1 MPHLETDDVRVEH
14 VRSND
19 RFAHRILIR
28 CEDRWLPVLESV
40 EGTAADAWPQSP
52 PWQQIVQES
61 VGPNGQDVLLGVGL
75 SGNGHWSIAIDRKYV
90 TGSESSTLQSQRGL
104 HFDIACKI
112 SKGADFLG
120 STWQCCEGWAIATW
134 TPGQVFVRNTSSDS
148 TALQLDA
155 NHGVFRYSDYSEPP
169 PNGVLVLASSDSP
182 ALAKTHRWAFVVSR
196 IAN

>member
-1 MPHLETDDVRVEH
+1 MPHLEADGVRVEH

-19 RFAHRILIR
+19 RFGHRILIR
-28 CEDRWLPVLESV
+28 YVDRWQPVLESV

-61 VGPNGQDVLLGVGL
+61 VGPNGEDVLLGVGL
-75 SGNGHWSIAIDRKYV
+75 SGNGHWSIAIDKKHLN
-90 TGSESSTLQSQRGL
+90 GSEDSESQSVFVL

-134 TPGQVFVRNTSSDS
+134 TPEQVFVRNTSRADS
-148 TALQLDA
+148 IALQLDA
-155 NHGVFRYSDYSEPP
+155 NHGVFRYSESP

-182 ALAKTHRWAFVVSR
+182 ALAKTHRWAFVARR

>member
-28 CEDRWLPVLESV
+28 CVDRWLPVLESV

-61 VGPNGQDVLLGVGL
+61 VGLNGEDVLLGVGL
-75 SGNGHWSIAIDRKYV
+75 SGNGHWSIAIDRKNV
-90 TGSESSTLQSQRGL
+90 IGSEGSVSESQLGL

-120 STWQCCEGWAIATW
+120 STWQCCEGWSIATW
-134 TPGQVFVRNTSSDS
+134 TPTHVIVRNTSSADS

-155 NHGVFRYSDYSEPP
+155 NHGVFRDSEAPS
-169 PNGVLVLASSDSP
+169 NGVLIFESSDSP
-182 ALAKTHRWAFVVSR
+182 ALAKTHRWAFVVSK

>member
-1 MPHLETDDVRVEH
+1 MTHLEADHVRVEH

-28 CEDRWLPVLESV
+28 YGDRWLPVLESV

-61 VGPNGQDVLLGVGL
+61 VGPNGEDVLLGVGL
-75 SGNGHWSIAIDRKYV
+75 SGNGHWSIAIDRKHV
-90 TGSESSTLQSQRGL
+90 NGSEGSTSQSQLGL

-134 TPGQVFVRNTSSDS
+134 TPGQVFVRNTSSPDS
-148 TALQLDA
+148 AALRFNA
-155 NHGVFRYSDYSEPP
+155 NHGAFRDLPYP
-169 PNGVLVLASSDSP
+169 PNGMLVLASSDSP
-182 ALAKTHRWAFVVSR
+182 ASVKTHRWAFVLSR

>member
-14 VRSND
+14 ARFND

-28 CEDRWLPVLESV
+28 WEDRWLPVLESI

-61 VGPNGQDVLLGVGL
+61 VGPNGEDVLLGVGL

-90 TGSESSTLQSQRGL
+90 NGSEGSTSPSQLGL

-120 STWQCCEGWAIATW
+120 STWQCCVGWSIATW
-134 TPGQVFVRNTSSDS
+134 TPGQVFVRNTSSADS
-148 TALQLDA
+148 IALRLDA
-155 NHGVFRYSDYSEPP
+155 DHGVFRSSETP
-169 PNGVLVLASSDSP
+169 PNGVLVLGSSDSP
-182 ALAKTHRWAFVVSR
+182 ALAKTHRWAFVVSK

>member
-1 MPHLETDDVRVEH
+1 MPHLETDEVRVEH

-28 CEDRWLPVLESV
+28 CGDRWLPVLESV

-61 VGPNGQDVLLGVGL
+61 VGPNGEDVLLGVGL
-75 SGNGHWSIAIDRKYV
+75 SGNGHWSIAIDRKHV
-90 TGSESSTLQSQRGL
+90 NGSEGSTSQSQLGL
-104 HFDIACKI
+104 RFDIACKI

-134 TPGQVFVRNTSSDS
+134 TPAQVIVRKTSSADS

-155 NHGVFRYSDYSEPP
+155 NHGVFRDSESPT
-169 PNGVLVLASSDSP
+169 NGVLVLKSSDSP
-182 ALAKTHRWAFVVSR
+182 ALAKTHRWAIVISKT
-196 IAN
+196 AD